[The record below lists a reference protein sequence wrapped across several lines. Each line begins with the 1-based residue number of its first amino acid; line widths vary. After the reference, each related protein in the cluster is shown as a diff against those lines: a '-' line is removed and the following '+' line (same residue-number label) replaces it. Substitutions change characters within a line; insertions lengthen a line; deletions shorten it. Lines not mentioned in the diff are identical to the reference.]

1 MSERRLFLAEDM
13 EEHDSYRLLTGT
25 IVPRPIAW
33 VSTVSVDGVLNLA
46 PFSFFTGASLIPPMV
61 VIAVEPRKGSKKDT
75 LRNVEDT
82 GEFVVNTV
90 VEGLPG
96 AATVSAKDFPE
107 EESEFEHAGL
117 TPLPSKLVKSPGV
130 AESPVNMECR
140 LHRIVEVGSGPHSL
154 VIGEV
159 VAIQAEQRI
168 FEPSGRVDFDRLKPV
183 GRMAG
188 DVYVRCND
196 FITRAREDW
205 RSESY

>member
-1 MSERRLFLAEDM
+1 MSERRFFPAGEM
-13 EEHDSYRLLTGT
+13 SERDSYRLLTGT

-33 VSTVSVDGVLNLA
+33 VSSMSAAGTLNLA
-46 PFSFFTGASLIPPMV
+46 PFSFFTGASLVPPMV
-61 VIAVEPRKGSKKDT
+61 VFAVEPRRGLKKDT

-82 GEFVVNTV
+82 GEFVLNTV

-96 AATVSAKDFPE
+96 AVTVSAQDFPE

-117 TPLPSKLVKSPGV
+117 TPLPSRCVKPPGV

-140 LHRIVEVGSGPHSL
+140 LHQVVRVGSGPHSL
-154 VIGEV
+154 VIGEI
-159 VAIQAEQRI
+159 VAVQADPRI
-168 FEPSGRVDFDRLKPV
+168 FEPSGRVSFEALRPV

-196 FITRAREDW
+196 FITETRKDW
-205 RSESY
+205 RGEDY

>member
-13 EEHDSYRLLTGT
+13 DERDSYRLLTGT

-33 VSTVSVDGVLNLA
+33 VSTVSADSILNLA

-117 TPLPSKLVKSPGV
+117 TPLPSKMVRPPGV

-140 LHRIVEVGSGPHSL
+140 LHRIVVVGSGPHSL

-159 VAIQAEQRI
+159 VAIQADPRI
-168 FEPSGRVDFDRLKPV
+168 FEPSGRVDFESLKPV

-205 RSESY
+205 RGKSY